1 MTETSTP
8 EADQKAPETPQE
20 PAEGTDAP
28 TDAPEAQPQPPEP
41 QSVDEAAESL
51 GAMVVHHETP
61 AGSLTLRPN
70 QKELDNEQ
78 VWALKAIGIDTQQDP
93 GVIPHLRAFV
103 HMCQIRA
110 LDPFAREAYLIGR
123 GKGANRKYTMQ
134 TGIDGYRKMGAATGR
149 FIRVKKR
156 LWTGADDDDRSYV
169 QVTDED
175 GDVVRQR
182 VWYDQW
188 PAGRGNP
195 GAAKVV
201 IEHYDEDGNV
211 TTTAAVAD
219 WEMYAPYNDVWE
231 GSGQN
236 RHPKRNPDGSVVR
249 ELGEMWRKGGPHMLA
264 KCAEALAYRMAFPA
278 KMSGVYITEEMH
290 RLDGEERN
298 RRQREQQDARRA
310 AMERSRGQR
319 PEQAA
324 EEAGDDVVD
333 AELVEEPT
341 PAAEAVTEAVAE
353 MQADGEEAQRLLLAE
368 LHWQAEAI
376 GQKPAVLAK
385 RRVQALRKNVEDFT
399 AEELFPVVNGLRG
412 MAAEAAK
419 RAGLDEAEAYAAVA
433 VDGAGPIDVEA
444 LGVEDE
450 PIDPVERPHE
460 FEGDDDGLCV
470 ECGLAKDVG
479 PHPEES

>member
-1 MTETSTP
+1 MTDTDATTET
-8 EADQKAPETPQE
+8 EVEETPQE
-20 PAEGTDAP
+20 PGE
-28 TDAPEAQPQPPEP
+28 APEAAAEPSEGPEDPQT
-41 QSVDEAAESL
+41 VDEAAAAALAGDIVVRHES
-51 GAMVVHHETP
+51 P

-70 QKELDNEQ
+70 QKELDPEQ
-78 VWALKAIGIDTQQDP
+78 HWALKAIGIDTQADP

-103 HMCQIRA
+103 HMCQIRG

-123 GKGANRKYTMQ
+123 GKDHNRKYTMQ

-169 QVTDED
+169 QITDED

-201 IEHYDEDGNV
+201 IEHYDDDGNV

-219 WEMYAPYNDVWE
+219 WEMYAPYNDLWE
-231 GSGQN
+231 YDPSKN
-236 RHPKRNPDGSVVR
+236 KRVQQFDADRKPIKV
-249 ELGEMWRKGGPHMLA
+249 LGEMWQKGGPHMLA

-310 AMERSRGQR
+310 AM
-319 PEQAA
+319 QAA
-324 EEAGDDVVD
+324 QGKPEEEAKDVVD
-333 AELVEEPT
+333 ADIVEEPI
-341 PAAEAVTEAVAE
+341 PASETVAE
-353 MQADGEEAQRLLLAE
+353 VVEEMKVDGEQARAMLLAE
-368 LHWQAEAI
+368 LDFQSEVL
-376 GQKPAVLAK
+376 GQKPEALA
-385 RRVQALRKNVEDFT
+385 RRRIQALRKNLPDFT
-399 AEELFPVVNGLRG
+399 AEELLSVVSGLRAAVRSAVQG
-412 MAAEAAK
+412 NAEAT
-419 RAGLDEAEAYAAVA
+419 DEMIAYASTAG
-433 VDGAGPIDVEA
+433 DDAGPLDVFAPTEEHDPEEEHAFEA
-444 LGVEDE
+444 DDE
-450 PIDPVERPHE
+450 
-460 FEGDDDGLCV
+460 GLCV
-470 ECGLAKDVG
+470 ECGLRKDVG
-479 PHPEES
+479 PHPEDQE